1 MKLFESFQI
10 RSFKELFVG
19 LIKFLYLRANLIFYV
34 KKSTIVLLGTVFVV
48 LIACSVQPV
57 VADHL
62 EPGDGIYKDVRNVNL
77 VTTTQDSK
85 WQVNLLII
93 LRTGDGQLINVTE
106 STAYAAYVPHQIT
119 DHVFDTL
126 MGEKEIVTID
136 DIKYEKVQYTYTPTL
151 EHRFMGLYPIF
162 SENYDLEFK
171 STPEAREKMHEHKDF
186 SMWKIHYCATFEGHG
201 FSCIPIF
208 QDLVPTMTLEPTD
221 VITQHWTI
229 LRELD

>member
-1 MKLFESFQI
+1 MK
-10 RSFKELFVG
+10 
-19 LIKFLYLRANLIFYV
+19 KF
-34 KKSTIVLLGTVFVV
+34 TIVLSSIIFAI
-48 LIACSVQPV
+48 LIGCSVQPV

-62 EPGDGIYKDVRNVNL
+62 EPGDGIYKNYGDVNIV
-77 VTTTQDSK
+77 TTQDSE
-85 WQVNLLII
+85 WRVNLQTI

-106 STAYAAYVPHQIT
+106 STANAAYIPHQIT

-126 MGEKEIVTID
+126 MGEKKIVTVD
-136 DIKYEKVQYTYTPTL
+136 NTKYEKVQYTYTPAL

-171 STPEAREKMHEHKDF
+171 STPEAREQMHKHKDF

-208 QDLVPTMTLEPTD
+208 QDLVPTMTLEEHD
-221 VITQHWTI
+221 VVTHQWTI
-229 LRELD
+229 LRALN

>member
-1 MKLFESFQI
+1 MILYV
-10 RSFKELFVG
+10 R
-19 LIKFLYLRANLIFYV
+19 KF
-34 KKSTIVLLGTVFVV
+34 TIVLLSAIFLT
-48 LIACSVQPV
+48 LISYSAQSVA
-57 VADHL
+57 ADHV
-62 EPGDGIYKDVRNVNL
+62 ESGDGVYKNFGDANIVP
-77 VTTTQDSK
+77 TKDSK
-85 WQVNLLII
+85 YKIHLQLI

-106 STAYAAYVPHQIT
+106 STANAAYIPHRIT

-136 DIKYEKVQYTYTPTL
+136 NTKYEKVQYTYTPTL

-208 QDLVPTMTLEPTD
+208 QDLVPTMTLEEHD
-221 VITQHWTI
+221 VITHQWTI
-229 LRELD
+229 LRALD

>member
-1 MKLFESFQI
+1 M
-10 RSFKELFVG
+10 
-19 LIKFLYLRANLIFYV
+19 
-34 KKSTIVLLGTVFVV
+34 IVLLGTIFLTLTACFVQ
-48 LIACSVQPV
+48 SVA
-57 VADHL
+57 ADHL
-62 EPGDGIYKDVRNVNL
+62 EPGEGIYKDASDVNL
-77 VTTTQDSK
+77 AITQDSK
-85 WQVNLLII
+85 WKVNLQMI

-106 STAYAAYVPHQIT
+106 SSTNAAFIPHRIT

-162 SENYDLEFK
+162 SEYYDLEFK
-171 STPEAREKMHEHKDF
+171 STPEAREQMHKHKDF

-208 QDLVPTMTLEPTD
+208 QDLVPTMTLEEHD
-221 VITQHWTI
+221 VITHQWTI
-229 LRELD
+229 LRILN

>member
-1 MKLFESFQI
+1 MHCV
-10 RSFKELFVG
+10 R
-19 LIKFLYLRANLIFYV
+19 KFTIALSAIFL
-34 KKSTIVLLGTVFVV
+34 TF
-48 LIACSVQPV
+48 IAYSGQSVI
-57 VADHL
+57 ADHL
-62 EPGDGIYKDVRNVNL
+62 EAGAGIFKDISDVNL

-85 WQVNLLII
+85 WQVSLLTI

-106 STAYAAYVPHQIT
+106 STANAAYVPHQIT

-171 STPEAREKMHEHKDF
+171 STPEAREQMHKHKDF

-208 QDLVPTMTLEPTD
+208 QDLVPTMTLEEHD
-221 VITQHWTI
+221 VVTHQWTI
-229 LRELD
+229 LRALN